1 MDTGTGKSYI
11 IMTNRPKDPS
21 LAVTERIRAFLEER
35 GARVSVFADNEDA
48 SRLGLAADTDG
59 AASCMI
65 VLGGDGTMLRAA
77 KETAFS
83 RIPLLGV
90 NLGTMGYLAEVEV
103 ASLEEALERLLRKDY
118 RVEERMMLSGSVR
131 RGDGSRETAQLD
143 ALNDVTVT
151 RCGPMQVV
159 PLRIWVNGQMLSSYG
174 ADGIVIAT
182 PTGSTG
188 YSLAAGGPILD
199 SEMSAL
205 IITPVCPFTL
215 SNRPLVLGA
224 NEVITMKV
232 DEGQRTELMLTVDGQ
247 QYFELQEGDD
257 IIVEKSRSRALLIS
271 SGVRNYTQVLSTKL
285 NWSGGMHA

>member
-1 MDTGTGKSYI
+1 M
-11 IMTNRPKDPS
+11 NRRR
-21 LAVTERIRAFLEER
+21 AVEVRNVVIVSNAWKENSMQVSQQIRAYLEGR
-35 GARVSVFADNEDA
+35 GIATSILVTRNLDEKFDISIRTDLLISV
-48 SRLGLAADTDG
+48 
-59 AASCMI
+59 
-65 VLGGDGTMLRAA
+65 GGDGTVLYCARLVQDLG
-77 KETAFS
+77 
-83 RIPLLGV
+83 IPILAV
-90 NLGTMGYLAEVEV
+90 NLGTFGFITEISCDEWQS
-103 ASLEEALERLLRKDY
+103 SLDCLLEGKEKISRRLMLKVSVIRN
-118 RVEERMMLSGSVR
+118 EERVFQCQGLNEAVVTSSGV
-131 RGDGSRETAQLD
+131 AK
-143 ALNDVTVT
+143 
-151 RCGPMQVV
+151 VV
-159 PLRIWVNGQMLSSYG
+159 NIDLYIGKTKAGTFRS
-174 ADGIVIAT
+174 DGIIIAT

-232 DEGQRTELMLTVDGQ
+232 DEGQRTEIMLTVDGQ

>member
-1 MDTGTGKSYI
+1 M
-11 IMTNRPKDPS
+11 NRRRVVEIKNVVIVANAWKENS
-21 LAVTERIRAFLEER
+21 MQVSQQIRAYLEDR
-35 GARVSVFADNEDA
+35 GIATSILVTRNLDEKFDISIRTDLLISV
-48 SRLGLAADTDG
+48 
-59 AASCMI
+59 
-65 VLGGDGTMLRAA
+65 GGDGTVLYCARLVQDLG
-77 KETAFS
+77 
-83 RIPLLGV
+83 IPILAV
-90 NLGTMGYLAEVEV
+90 NLGTFGFITEISCDEWQS
-103 ASLEEALERLLRKDY
+103 SLECLLEGKEKISRRLMLKVSVMRNDERVFQCQGLNEA
-118 RVEERMMLSGSVR
+118 VVTSSGV
-131 RGDGSRETAQLD
+131 AK
-143 ALNDVTVT
+143 
-151 RCGPMQVV
+151 VV
-159 PLRIWVNGQMLSSYG
+159 NIDLYIGKTKAGTFRS
-174 ADGIVIAT
+174 DGIIIAT

>member
-1 MDTGTGKSYI
+1 MEVRNVVIVSNEWKENSI
-11 IMTNRPKDPS
+11 QVS
-21 LAVTERIRAFLEER
+21 QQIRAYLEGR
-35 GARVSVFADNEDA
+35 GIATSILVTRNLDEKFDISIRTDLLISV
-48 SRLGLAADTDG
+48 
-59 AASCMI
+59 
-65 VLGGDGTMLRAA
+65 GGDGTVLYCARLVQDLG
-77 KETAFS
+77 
-83 RIPLLGV
+83 IPILAV
-90 NLGTMGYLAEVEV
+90 NLGTFGFITEISCDEWQS
-103 ASLEEALERLLRKDY
+103 SLDCLLEGKEKISRRLMLKVSVMRN
-118 RVEERMMLSGSVR
+118 EERVFQCQGLNEAVVTSSGV
-131 RGDGSRETAQLD
+131 AK
-143 ALNDVTVT
+143 
-151 RCGPMQVV
+151 VV
-159 PLRIWVNGQMLSSYG
+159 NIDLYIGKTKAGTFRS
-174 ADGIVIAT
+174 DGIIIAT

>member
-1 MDTGTGKSYI
+1 M
-11 IMTNRPKDPS
+11 NRRR
-21 LAVTERIRAFLEER
+21 AVEVRNVVIVSNAWKENSIQVSQQMRAYLEGRGIATSILVTRNLDEKFDISIRTDLLI
-35 GARVSVFADNEDA
+35 SV
-48 SRLGLAADTDG
+48 
-59 AASCMI
+59 
-65 VLGGDGTMLRAA
+65 GGDGTVLYCARLVQDLGIPIL
-77 KETAFS
+77 AF
-83 RIPLLGV
+83 
-90 NLGTMGYLAEVEV
+90 NLGTFGFITEISCDEWQS
-103 ASLEEALERLLRKDY
+103 SLDCLLEGKEKISRRLMLKVSVMRN
-118 RVEERMMLSGSVR
+118 EERVFQCQGLNEAVVTSSGV
-131 RGDGSRETAQLD
+131 AK
-143 ALNDVTVT
+143 
-151 RCGPMQVV
+151 VV
-159 PLRIWVNGQMLSSYG
+159 NIDLYIGKTKAGTFRS
-174 ADGIVIAT
+174 DGIIIAT

>member
-1 MDTGTGKSYI
+1 M
-11 IMTNRPKDPS
+11 NRRR
-21 LAVTERIRAFLEER
+21 AVEVRNVVIVSNAWKENSMQVSQQIRAYLEGR
-35 GARVSVFADNEDA
+35 GIATSILVTRNLDEKFDISIRTDLLISV
-48 SRLGLAADTDG
+48 
-59 AASCMI
+59 
-65 VLGGDGTMLRAA
+65 GGDGTVLYCARLVQNLG
-77 KETAFS
+77 
-83 RIPLLGV
+83 IPILAV
-90 NLGTMGYLAEVEV
+90 NLGTFGFITEISCDEWQS
-103 ASLEEALERLLRKDY
+103 SLDCLLEGKEKISRRLMLKVSVMRN
-118 RVEERMMLSGSVR
+118 EERVFQCQGLNEAVVTSSGV
-131 RGDGSRETAQLD
+131 AK
-143 ALNDVTVT
+143 
-151 RCGPMQVV
+151 VV
-159 PLRIWVNGQMLSSYG
+159 NIDLHIGKTKAGTFRS
-174 ADGIVIAT
+174 DGIIIAT

>member
-1 MDTGTGKSYI
+1 M
-11 IMTNRPKDPS
+11 NRRRVVEIKNVVIVANAWKENS
-21 LAVTERIRAFLEER
+21 MQVSQQIRAYLENR
-35 GARVSVFADNEDA
+35 GIATSILVTRNLDEKFDISIRTDLLISV
-48 SRLGLAADTDG
+48 
-59 AASCMI
+59 
-65 VLGGDGTMLRAA
+65 GGDGTVLYCARLVQDLG
-77 KETAFS
+77 
-83 RIPLLGV
+83 IPILAV
-90 NLGTMGYLAEVEV
+90 NLGTFGFITEISCDEWQS
-103 ASLEEALERLLRKDY
+103 SLECLLEGKEKISRRLMLKVSVMRN
-118 RVEERMMLSGSVR
+118 EERVFQCQGLNEAVVTSSGV
-131 RGDGSRETAQLD
+131 AK
-143 ALNDVTVT
+143 
-151 RCGPMQVV
+151 VV
-159 PLRIWVNGQMLSSYG
+159 NIDLYIGKTKAGTFRS
-174 ADGIVIAT
+174 DGIIIAT

>member
-1 MDTGTGKSYI
+1 M
-11 IMTNRPKDPS
+11 NRRR
-21 LAVTERIRAFLEER
+21 AVEVRNVVIVSNEWKENSMQVSQQIRAYLEGR
-35 GARVSVFADNEDA
+35 GIATSILVTRNLDEKFDISIRTDLLISV
-48 SRLGLAADTDG
+48 
-59 AASCMI
+59 
-65 VLGGDGTMLRAA
+65 GGDGTVLYCARLVQDLG
-77 KETAFS
+77 
-83 RIPLLGV
+83 IPILAV
-90 NLGTMGYLAEVEV
+90 NLGTFGFITEISCDEWQS
-103 ASLEEALERLLRKDY
+103 SLDCLLEGKEKISRRLMLKVSVMRN
-118 RVEERMMLSGSVR
+118 EERVFQCQGLNEAVVTSSGV
-131 RGDGSRETAQLD
+131 AK
-143 ALNDVTVT
+143 
-151 RCGPMQVV
+151 VV
-159 PLRIWVNGQMLSSYG
+159 NIDLYIGKTKAGTFRS
-174 ADGIVIAT
+174 DGIIIAT

>member
-1 MDTGTGKSYI
+1 M
-11 IMTNRPKDPS
+11 NRRR
-21 LAVTERIRAFLEER
+21 AVEVRNVVIVSNAWKENSIQVSQQIRAYLEGR
-35 GARVSVFADNEDA
+35 GIATSILVTRNLDEKFDISIRTDLLISV
-48 SRLGLAADTDG
+48 
-59 AASCMI
+59 
-65 VLGGDGTMLRAA
+65 GGDGTVLYCARLVQDLG
-77 KETAFS
+77 
-83 RIPLLGV
+83 IPILAV
-90 NLGTMGYLAEVEV
+90 NLGTFGFITEISCDEWQS
-103 ASLEEALERLLRKDY
+103 SLDCLLEGKEKISRRLMLKVSVMRN
-118 RVEERMMLSGSVR
+118 EERVFQCQGLNEAVVTSSGV
-131 RGDGSRETAQLD
+131 AK
-143 ALNDVTVT
+143 
-151 RCGPMQVV
+151 VV
-159 PLRIWVNGQMLSSYG
+159 NIDLYIGKTKAGTFRS
-174 ADGIVIAT
+174 DGIIIAT

>member
-1 MDTGTGKSYI
+1 M
-11 IMTNRPKDPS
+11 NRRR
-21 LAVTERIRAFLEER
+21 AVEVRNVVIVSNAWKENSMQVSQQIRAYLEGR
-35 GARVSVFADNEDA
+35 GIATSILVTRNLDEKFEISIRTDLLISV
-48 SRLGLAADTDG
+48 
-59 AASCMI
+59 
-65 VLGGDGTMLRAA
+65 GGDGTVLYCARLVQDLG
-77 KETAFS
+77 
-83 RIPLLGV
+83 IPILAV
-90 NLGTMGYLAEVEV
+90 NLGTFGFITEISCDEWQS
-103 ASLEEALERLLRKDY
+103 SLDCLLEGKEKISRRLMLKVSVMRN
-118 RVEERMMLSGSVR
+118 EERVFQCQGLNEAVVTSSGV
-131 RGDGSRETAQLD
+131 AK
-143 ALNDVTVT
+143 
-151 RCGPMQVV
+151 VV
-159 PLRIWVNGQMLSSYG
+159 NIDLYIGKTKAGTFRS
-174 ADGIVIAT
+174 DGIIIAT

>member
-1 MDTGTGKSYI
+1 M
-11 IMTNRPKDPS
+11 NRRR
-21 LAVTERIRAFLEER
+21 AVEVRNVVIVSNAWKENSMQVSQQIRAYLEGR
-35 GARVSVFADNEDA
+35 GIATSILVTRNLDEKFDISIRTDLLISV
-48 SRLGLAADTDG
+48 
-59 AASCMI
+59 
-65 VLGGDGTMLRAA
+65 GGDGTVLYCARLVQDLG
-77 KETAFS
+77 
-83 RIPLLGV
+83 IPILAV
-90 NLGTMGYLAEVEV
+90 NLGTFGFITEISCDEWQS
-103 ASLEEALERLLRKDY
+103 SLDCLLEGKEKISRRLMLKVSVMRN
-118 RVEERMMLSGSVR
+118 EERVFQCQGLNEAVVTSSGV
-131 RGDGSRETAQLD
+131 AK
-143 ALNDVTVT
+143 
-151 RCGPMQVV
+151 VV
-159 PLRIWVNGQMLSSYG
+159 NIDLYIGKTKAGTFRS
-174 ADGIVIAT
+174 DGIIIAT

-232 DEGQRTELMLTVDGQ
+232 DEGQRTEIMLTVDGQ

>member
-1 MDTGTGKSYI
+1 MEVRNVVIVSNAWKENS
-11 IMTNRPKDPS
+11 MQVS
-21 LAVTERIRAFLEER
+21 QQIRAYLEGR
-35 GARVSVFADNEDA
+35 GIATSILVTRNLDEKFDISIRTDLLISV
-48 SRLGLAADTDG
+48 
-59 AASCMI
+59 
-65 VLGGDGTMLRAA
+65 GGDGTVLYCARLVQDLG
-77 KETAFS
+77 
-83 RIPLLGV
+83 IPILAV
-90 NLGTMGYLAEVEV
+90 NLGTFGFITEISCDEWQS
-103 ASLEEALERLLRKDY
+103 SLDCLLEGKEKISRRLMLKVSVMRN
-118 RVEERMMLSGSVR
+118 EERVFQCQGLNEAVVTSSGV
-131 RGDGSRETAQLD
+131 AK
-143 ALNDVTVT
+143 
-151 RCGPMQVV
+151 VV
-159 PLRIWVNGQMLSSYG
+159 NIDLYIGKTKAGTFRS
-174 ADGIVIAT
+174 DGIIIAT

-232 DEGQRTELMLTVDGQ
+232 DEGQRTEIMLTVDGQ

>member
-1 MDTGTGKSYI
+1 MEVRNVVIVSNAWKENS
-11 IMTNRPKDPS
+11 MQVS
-21 LAVTERIRAFLEER
+21 QQIRAYLEGR
-35 GARVSVFADNEDA
+35 GIATSILVTRNLDEKFDISIRTDLLISV
-48 SRLGLAADTDG
+48 
-59 AASCMI
+59 
-65 VLGGDGTMLRAA
+65 GGDGTVLYCARLVQDLG
-77 KETAFS
+77 
-83 RIPLLGV
+83 IPILAV
-90 NLGTMGYLAEVEV
+90 NLGTFGFITEISCDEWPS
-103 ASLEEALERLLRKDY
+103 SLDCLLEGKEKISRRLMLKVSVMRN
-118 RVEERMMLSGSVR
+118 EERVFQCQGLNEAVVTSSGV
-131 RGDGSRETAQLD
+131 AK
-143 ALNDVTVT
+143 
-151 RCGPMQVV
+151 VV
-159 PLRIWVNGQMLSSYG
+159 NIDLYIGKTKAGTFRS
-174 ADGIVIAT
+174 DGIIIAT

>member
-1 MDTGTGKSYI
+1 M
-11 IMTNRPKDPS
+11 NRRR
-21 LAVTERIRAFLEER
+21 AVEVRNVVIVSNEWKENSMQVSQQIRAYLEGR
-35 GARVSVFADNEDA
+35 GIATSILVTRNLDEKFDISIRTDLLISV
-48 SRLGLAADTDG
+48 
-59 AASCMI
+59 
-65 VLGGDGTMLRAA
+65 GGDGTVLYCARLVQDLG
-77 KETAFS
+77 
-83 RIPLLGV
+83 IPILAV
-90 NLGTMGYLAEVEV
+90 NLGTFGFITEISCDEWQS
-103 ASLEEALERLLRKDY
+103 SLDCLLEGKEKISRRLMLKVSVMRN
-118 RVEERMMLSGSVR
+118 EERVFQCQGLNEAVVTSSGV
-131 RGDGSRETAQLD
+131 AK
-143 ALNDVTVT
+143 
-151 RCGPMQVV
+151 VV
-159 PLRIWVNGQMLSSYG
+159 NIDLYIGKTKAGTFRS
-174 ADGIVIAT
+174 DGIIIAT

-271 SGVRNYTQVLSTKL
+271 SGVRNYTQVLSSKL